1 MEDNKQY
8 QLQIFETEEHEQIR
22 IMQIDGE
29 PWFVGVDVCNA
40 LGLKNPSDAY
50 SQLDEDDLGTAE
62 GVDSRGRK
70 QQLRIVSEPGLY
82 ALIFQSRKAG
92 AKRFK
97 KWVISEVIPS
107 IRKTGGYGQG
117 ATPVPADWKPFH
129 DRITLNWGA
138 VPDGYFS
145 VFKELADL
153 IGTMVS
159 NGIEANDKLI
169 PDISVGKLWSTYWD
183 ERALSEDYGDR
194 VSYMHSY
201 PSYFPQAKSN
211 PQQAWAYPDEALATY
226 RRWVKNVYIPT
237 HFPQYLN
244 RLVKD
249 GRLQIA
255 YTNAVLTAVGVL
267 KPKPQVPQ
275 LPKR

>member
-1 MEDNKQY
+1 MREKQY
-8 QLQIFETEEHEQIR
+8 ELQIFKSEDQQEFRTFD
-22 IMQIDGE
+22 IDGE
-29 PWFVGVDVCNA
+29 VWFSLADVCRE
-40 LGLKNPSDAY
+40 LDISNPSQAATR
-50 SQLDEDDLGTAE
+50 LDDDEKGLITNDTLGGPQKTIIINE
-62 GVDSRGRK
+62 S
-70 QQLRIVSEPGLY
+70 GLY
-82 ALIFQSRKAG
+82 SLVLTSRKPT
-92 AKRFK
+92 AKRFR
-97 KWVISEVIPS
+97 KWVTSEVIPS
-107 IRKTGGYGQG
+107 IRKTGGYGQ
-117 ATPVPADWKPFH
+117 AAAPIPADWQPFH

-169 PDISVGKLWSTYWD
+169 PDISVGQHWGRYW
-183 ERALSEDYGDR
+183 EEKALSEDYGAR

-201 PSYFPQAKSN
+201 PSYFPQSRSN

-255 YTNAVLTAVGVL
+255 YSDAVLTAVGVL